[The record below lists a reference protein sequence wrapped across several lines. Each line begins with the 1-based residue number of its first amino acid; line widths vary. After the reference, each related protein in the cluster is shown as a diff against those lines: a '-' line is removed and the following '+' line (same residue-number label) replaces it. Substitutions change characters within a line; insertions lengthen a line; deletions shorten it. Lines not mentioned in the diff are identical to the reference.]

1 MHSVQYRITIKE
13 TVKNMDFYEV
23 IKTRRTVRNYK
34 TDPIP
39 EDVLMRVLDAARIA
53 QSGSNRQP
61 WHYIVIRDKE
71 RMKGIVPLCANQA
84 FIAEAPIVVVACGM
98 NLKTNRGGYMGDFGM
113 LVDVTISFSQLT
125 LAARV
130 ENLGTCW
137 IGSFNNEGLK
147 QYLGIPDDMQVVA
160 LTPLGYPA
168 GADAF
173 FENATK
179 KPLEEIVS
187 YEKYK

>member
-1 MHSVQYRITIKE
+1 MHSVQYRITIRE

-34 TDPIP
+34 ADPIP
-39 EDVLMRVLDAARIA
+39 EDVLRRVLDAARIA

-61 WHYIVIRDKE
+61 WHYIIIRDKE

-84 FIAEAPIVVVACGM
+84 FIAAPIVVVAYGM

-137 IGSFNNEGLK
+137 IGSFNNDGLK
-147 QYLGIPDDMQVVA
+147 THLGIPDDVQVVA

-168 GADAF
+168 RADAF
-173 FENATK
+173 FENTTK

-187 YEKYK
+187 YEKYN

>member
-1 MHSVQYRITIKE
+1 
-13 TVKNMDFYEV
+13 MDFYEV

-34 TDPIP
+34 ADPIP
-39 EDVLMRVLDAARIA
+39 EDVLRRVLDAARIA

-61 WHYIVIRDKE
+61 WHYIIIRDKE

-147 QYLGIPDDMQVVA
+147 HYLGIPDDMQVVA

-168 GADAF
+168 RADAF